1 MPYISDE
8 DLLALAIRELPKVLH
23 ERLQKT
29 RARVLRCGQTPPV
42 APELQV
48 ANKLDEKEPDKDQE
62 AGLLS
67 ELEKM
72 LEIKIESSS
81 PDDSADIEYL
91 EQTEL
96 GTRATVVQIRDGKVK
111 RVISQA

>member
-1 MPYISDE
+1 MPYISDK
-8 DLLALAIRELPKVLH
+8 DLLELAIRELPKLLH

-29 RARVLRCGQTPPV
+29 QARVLRCGQTPPA
-42 APELQV
+42 APQLQG
-48 ANKLDEKEPDKDQE
+48 ADNLDGKEADKDQE
-62 AGLLS
+62 AALVS
-67 ELEKM
+67 DLEKM